1 MKEQLSYVLSIR
13 HFLKFGVHGDKQLT
27 FCDYSLAKLNPFLL
41 KTLGSEP
48 MSSAVLFPFG
58 VS

>member
-1 MKEQLSYVLSIR
+1 MKKQLSYMLIIR
-13 HFLKFGVHGDKQLT
+13 HFLWSPRGQT
-27 FCDYSLAKLNPFLL
+27 NNCDYSLAKLNPFLL
-41 KTLGSEP
+41 ETLGNEP